1 MNTNTN
7 TNSNANTNTNSLI
20 LIQIQILIEKLIL
33 IIMLILIL
41 IWVLRPILRLKISIS
56 IEMFNLTRCVQSQWV
71 PPGAHIVCVYTYKC
85 IQGQVGPSISYKVQP
100 IHEIYI
106 YLYIYIY
113 KSMHVQKN
121 LICIDSFCTI
131 TTPYFETFLN
141 TFFQCHL
148 ASQQWSMKTYKVRVC
163 TLIICIYI

>member
-7 TNSNANTNTNSLI
+7 TNSNANTNTNVLI
-20 LIQIQILIEKLIL
+20 LIQIQILIGKLIL

-41 IWVLRPILRLKISIS
+41 IWVLRQILRLKISIS

-71 PPGAHIVCVYTYKC
+71 PPDAHIVCVYTYKC
-85 IQGQVGPSISYKVQP
+85 IQGQVCPSISYKVQP

-106 YLYIYIY
+106 YIY
-113 KSMHVQKN
+113 KSMCVQKF

-141 TFFQCHL
+141 TFFS
-148 ASQQWSMKTYKVRVC
+148 AT
-163 TLIICIYI
+163 